1 VQFLDEFE
9 CTVRGGKGGD
19 GCCSFRREKY
29 VPRGG
34 PDGGDGGD
42 GGSVV
47 LLATT
52 HENTL
57 YHLAG
62 TRVYAARKGQPG
74 GTSECTGASGDDLV
88 LRLPVG
94 TVVLD
99 AERGHTLKDLTANGE
114 TFVVARGGRGGR
126 GNVRFASATNRTP
139 RQCESGHP
147 GEERRVRLSLKLIAD
162 VGLVGL
168 PNAGKSTLL
177 STLSAARPKIADY
190 PFTTLEP
197 CLGIVV
203 LPDESTCVMAD
214 IPGLIEGA
222 HRGKGLG
229 DQFLKHIERTRVL
242 LQLVDCSAMADQ
254 EPYAAYEVISQELR
268 GYSGDLASRPKL
280 VVATKVEDDESRRR
294 AQDLSEKLSSGA
306 SGDEPATVL
315 AVSAATH
322 AGLRSLLDALLPFAR
337 RESH

>member
-1 VQFLDEFE
+1 M
-9 CTVRGGKGGD
+9 
-19 GCCSFRREKY
+19 
-29 VPRGG
+29 PRGG

-47 LLATT
+47 LLPTS

-62 TRVYAARKGQPG
+62 TRVHAARKGQPG
-74 GTSECTGASGDDLV
+74 GSSECTGRSADDLV
-88 LRLPVG
+88 LRVPVG

-99 AERGHTLKDLTANGE
+99 AERGHTLKDLATVDE
-114 TFVVARGGRGGR
+114 SFVVARGGRGGR

-139 RQCESGHP
+139 RQWEPGQP

-177 STLSAARPKIADY
+177 STLSAARPKVADY

-203 LPDESTCVMAD
+203 LPDESTRVMAD

-222 HRGKGLG
+222 HQGKGLG

-242 LQLVDCSAMADQ
+242 LQLVDCSGMADQ
-254 EPYAAYEVISQELR
+254 EPLAAYEIISRELE
-268 GYSGDLASRPKL
+268 GYSPDLAGRPKL
-280 VVATKVEDDESRRR
+280 VLATKVEDDESRGR
-294 AQDLSEKLSSGA
+294 ARELGEKLSRLSA
-306 SGDEPATVL
+306 PPKLL
-315 AVSAATH
+315 AVSAATRS
-322 AGLRSLLDALLPFAR
+322 GLRQLLDALVPFAR
-337 RESH
+337 PESP

>member
-1 VQFLDEFE
+1 MQFLDELE

-19 GCCSFRREKY
+19 SCCSFRREKY

-47 LLATT
+47 LLPTT
-52 HENTL
+52 DENTL

-62 TRVYAARKGQPG
+62 TRVYAAEKGQPG
-74 GTSECTGASGDDLV
+74 RTSECTGGSGKPLV
-88 LRLPVG
+88 LKVPVG

-99 AERGHTLKDLTANGE
+99 AERGHVLRDLAKAGE
-114 TFVVARGGRGGR
+114 SFVVARGGRGGR

-139 RQCESGHP
+139 RQWEKGQQ

-162 VGLVGL
+162 IGLVGL

-197 CLGIVV
+197 SLGIVV

-222 HRGKGLG
+222 HEGRGLG

-254 EPYAAYEVISQELR
+254 EPHAAFEIISRELL
-268 GYSGDLASRPKL
+268 GYSPDLAGRPRL
-280 VVATKVEDDESRRR
+280 VLATKVEDEESRGR
-294 AQDLSEKLSSGA
+294 ARELSEKLATGPN
-306 SGDEPATVL
+306 PAQLL
-315 AVSAATH
+315 AVSAATRS
-322 AGLRSLLDALLPFAR
+322 GLAELLAALVPFAR
-337 RESH
+337 RESS

>member
-1 VQFLDEFE
+1 MQFLDELE
-9 CTVRGGKGGD
+9 CTLRGGKGGD

-29 VPRGG
+29 APRGG

-47 LLATT
+47 LLPTT
-52 HENTL
+52 DENTL
-57 YHLAG
+57 FHLAG

-74 GTSECTGASGDDLV
+74 GTSDCTGASGADLLLKV
-88 LRLPVG
+88 PVG

-99 AERGHTLKDLTANGE
+99 AERGHTLRDLAKAGE
-114 TFVVARGGRGGR
+114 AFVVVRGGRGGR

-139 RQCESGHP
+139 RQWEKGQQ
-147 GEERRVRLSLKLIAD
+147 GENRRVRLSLKLIAD

-197 CLGIVV
+197 CLGIVP

-222 HRGKGLG
+222 HEGKGLG
-229 DQFLKHIERTRVL
+229 DQFLKHIERTRVI
-242 LQLVDCSAMADQ
+242 LQLVDCSALAQ
-254 EPYAAYEVISQELR
+254 QHPLAAYEVISKELS
-268 GYSGDLASRPKL
+268 GYSGDLAGRPSSLSRHSAVIHPCC
-280 VVATKVEDDESRRR
+280 
-294 AQDLSEKLSSGA
+294 SS
-306 SGDEPATVL
+306 L
-315 AVSAATH
+315 CSA
-322 AGLRSLLDALLPFAR
+322 G
-337 RESH
+337 